1 MNAMFPLSTLQT
13 NLVAAAPLAE
23 TDFERLLAVAADPLI
38 WEQHPNPDRYKRE
51 VFATYF
57 KGAMESGGA
66 LLISDA
72 ATNEVIGCSRF
83 YDYEP
88 DRREVKIGY
97 TFFARRCW
105 GKGYN
110 AAAKHLMLQH
120 AFQYVDSV
128 IFHVGAQ
135 NKRSRRAMEKLGAEY
150 LGEETVA
157 YYGEAPKQNVVYRI
171 RKEDWGNS

>member
-1 MNAMFPLSTLQT
+1 MFPLPTLQ
-13 NLVAAAPLAE
+13 NDLVVLQPLAAE
-23 TDFERLLAVAADPLI
+23 DFERLLAVASDPLI

-57 KGAMESGGA
+57 QGAIESGGA
-66 LLISDA
+66 LLVSDA
-72 ATNEVIGCSRF
+72 ATGEVIGCSRF
-83 YDYEP
+83 YDYESEQQ
-88 DRREVKIGY
+88 EVKIGY

-110 AAAKHLMLQH
+110 AEAKHLMLQH
-120 AFQYVDSV
+120 AFQYADSV

-135 NKRSRRAMEKLGAEY
+135 NKRSRRAMEKLGAEF

-157 YYGEAPKQNVVYRI
+157 YYGEAPKQNVVFRI
-171 RKEDWGNS
+171 RKGDWKKI

>member
-1 MNAMFPLSTLQT
+1 MFPLHPLQT
-13 NLVAAAPLAE
+13 NLVAAAPLAAS
-23 TDFERLLAVAADPLI
+23 DFERLLAVAADPMI

-51 VFATYF
+51 VFSTYF
-57 KGAMESGGA
+57 KGALESGGA
-66 LLISDA
+66 LLITDA
-72 ATNEVIGCSRF
+72 ATNAVIGCSRF

-97 TFFARRCW
+97 TFFARSCW

-110 AAAKHLMLQH
+110 AEAKQLMLQH

-135 NKRSRRAMEKLGAEY
+135 NLRSRRAMEKLGAAF
-150 LGEETVA
+150 LGEEDVA
-157 YYGEAPKQNVVYRI
+157 YYGEATKRNVVYRI
-171 RKEDWGNS
+171 RKEDWEKI

>member
-1 MNAMFPLSTLQT
+1 MFPLHTLQ
-13 NLVAAAPLAE
+13 NDLVVLQPLAAD
-23 TDFERLLAVAADPLI
+23 DFERLLAVASDPLI

-57 KGAMESGGA
+57 QGAIESGGA

-72 ATNEVIGCSRF
+72 ATGEVIGCSRF
-83 YDYEP
+83 YDYESGQQ
-88 DRREVKIGY
+88 EVKIGY

-110 AAAKHLMLQH
+110 EAAKQLMLQH
-120 AFQYVDSV
+120 AFQYADSV

-135 NKRSRRAMEKLGAEY
+135 NRRSRRAMEKLGAEF

-171 RKEDWGNS
+171 RKDD